1 MTLLVEAPNG
11 RCPER
16 DYILG
21 VLLGDFLGLPW
32 RREVSERQDVR
43 ITLGGQPGEIW
54 VPDILF
60 SVADADW
67 LTEASMP
74 RRPLA
79 QWDTRDLAKDITL
92 VDPTVPVIYGGHPI
106 PVGAQPPER
115 TNAGHGAG
123 SGNGRCLHAGAEAFA
138 VLEDGRVSLPIDIF
152 GSAFF
157 MLSRYEEL
165 VTPDRDEHDRFP
177 AWASLA
183 YREGFLERPIVD
195 EYVEI
200 LWKAMS
206 MLWPGLER
214 RDRKP
219 SVRVSH
225 DVDRPSRYS
234 FGPFG
239 RFVRSVAGDVVK
251 RRNFTSP
258 VHGLAARY
266 GRSDS
271 LHSADPFNTF
281 DWLMDVS
288 DSNGL
293 QSAFYFIPGKTYA
306 PHDPLYDM
314 TDPKIRSLVRRIAER
329 GHEVGL
335 HPGYNTYRDSPTLAA
350 QAEHLRQVSE
360 EEGVQQN
367 EWGGRMHYLQW
378 SADTTP
384 TAWEHAGMA
393 YDSTLGFADHVGFRC
408 GTSHDFPL
416 YSWSE
421 RRALTVTERPLIAME
436 GTVLSAK
443 YMGLSEADDVRG
455 HLNTLRSRCH
465 QFNGAFNL
473 LWHNSELVDSQS
485 RRIYV
490 EAVTGSSPARNSS

>member
-1 MTLLVEAPNG
+1 MRLLIQTPAWYAV
-11 RCPER
+11 ER

-21 VLLGDFLGLPW
+21 VLLGDFLGLSW
-32 RREVSERQDVR
+32 RREGAERQDVR
-43 ITLGGQPGEIW
+43 ITLDGLPGEIRL
-54 VPDILF
+54 PDILF

-67 LTEASMP
+67 LAEASMP

-79 QWDTRDLAKDITL
+79 RWDTRDLATDITL
-92 VDPTVPVIYGGHPI
+92 VEPVVPVIFGGPH
-106 PVGAQPPER
+106 VGAQPP
-115 TNAGHGAG
+115 
-123 SGNGRCLHAGAEAFA
+123 GRCEAAQAPA
-138 VLEDGRVSLPIDIF
+138 VAVPSGLTANQPLESLQSDDCITLPIDVF

-157 MLSRYEEL
+157 MLSRYEEM

-183 YREGFLERPIVD
+183 YGEGFLDRPIVD
-195 EYVEI
+195 EYVEV
-200 LWKAMS
+200 LWSAMS
-206 MLWPGLER
+206 MLWPGLQR
-214 RDRKP
+214 RAREP

-234 FGPFG
+234 FGPFR
-239 RFVRSVAGDVVK
+239 RFARSVAGDVAK
-251 RRNFTSP
+251 RRDFASP

-266 GRSDS
+266 SRSDR
-271 LHSADPFNTF
+271 LHPADPYNTF

-288 DSNGL
+288 EASGL

-314 TDPKIRSLVRRIAER
+314 DDPKIRSLIRRIAER

-335 HPGYNTYRDSPTLAA
+335 HPGYNTYRDPATLTA

-360 EEGVQQN
+360 EEGVQQA

-384 TAWEHAGMA
+384 AALEGAGMA
-393 YDSTLGFADHVGFRC
+393 YDSTLGYADHTGFRC

-416 YSWSE
+416 YSSSE

-443 YMGLSEADDVRG
+443 YMGLSQTDDVRG
-455 HLNTLRSRCH
+455 HLSTLRSRCH

-473 LWHNSELVDSQS
+473 LWHNSELVDAQS
-485 RRIYV
+485 RAIYA
-490 EAVTGSSPARNSS
+490 EAVSAASGTRRSL